1 MGTHGGRVA
10 LTGLFLALLAGCGAA
25 PRAVEVTE
33 SGHASGAAAQRGGSV
48 GAAGSACELPVV
60 FDIAKGWKAEAV
72 DGLAAVA
79 SAGTDSDI
87 TEEVVDGLLRQGP
100 VTMVCEIDAKP
111 AGNIGYLRA
120 WTGRPGSGDARA
132 VLQAFVAAEDNTGGA
147 AYRTFTAG
155 GLSGVRVDYR
165 YTSKLLAETKKES
178 ALAVVTPKG
187 PVVLHLGG
195 LDSAEHDEMLP
206 AFELAQDS
214 LRSR

>member
-1 MGTHGGRVA
+1 MGTHGGGVV
-10 LTGLFLALLAGCGAA
+10 LTGLFVALLAGCGAT

-33 SGHASGAAAQRGGSV
+33 SGHASGAAAQRGGSI

-60 FDIAKGWKAEAV
+60 FDIARGWQAEAV
-72 DGLAAVA
+72 DALGAVA
-79 SAGTDSDI
+79 SAGTDDDV
-87 TEEVVDGLLRQGP
+87 TEEVVDGLLHQGP
-100 VTMVCEIDAKP
+100 VTMACEVDAKP

-120 WTGRPGSGDARA
+120 WTGSPGSGDARA
-132 VLQAFVAAEDNTGGA
+132 VLRAFVAAERSTSGA
-147 AYRTFTAG
+147 TYRTFTAG
-155 GLSGVRVDYR
+155 GLSGVRVDYL
-165 YTSKLLAETKKES
+165 YTSKLLEETKKES